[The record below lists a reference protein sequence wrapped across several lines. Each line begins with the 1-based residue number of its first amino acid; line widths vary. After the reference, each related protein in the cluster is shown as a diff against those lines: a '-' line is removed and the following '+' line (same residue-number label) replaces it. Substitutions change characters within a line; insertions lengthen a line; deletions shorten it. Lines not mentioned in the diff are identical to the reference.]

1 MSNLP
6 PRRTPVIPRPRIR
19 AARSRS
25 ELFRRYRKPL
35 ALACTLLALAAA
47 LNVLATG
54 QLAQRQVVVALADI
68 AAGRTVSAPQIEVQS
83 VPLAP
88 DDRQVITEP
97 AAVLG
102 QRLAVAVPA
111 GTVLREHLLVG
122 PNLLTGSA
130 AGTVAVPIRLSDPA
144 TVTLIN
150 PGQLVDIVLTTGDG
164 FEQQIS
170 SRTIARAVPVLWVP
184 GGDSGGELG
193 MFNAAGTPGEGIIVV
208 AAANASSDEL
218 AGAVSRGKVS
228 AVLVN

>member
-68 AAGRTVSAPQIEVQS
+68 AAGRTVSAQQIEVQS

-88 DDRQVITEP
+88 DDRQVITDP

-122 PNLLTGSA
+122 PNLLTGAA

-193 MFNAAGTPGEGIIVV
+193 MFSAAGTPGEGIIVV